1 MGHRTTQR
9 ILECAICQR
18 IPEDGEPMWEM
29 NSDHWCEQ
37 CCDNIENETMLQVD
51 EALGEGK

>member
-9 ILECAICQR
+9 ILKCAICQR

-37 CCDNIENETMLQVD
+37 CCDDIENETMLQVD